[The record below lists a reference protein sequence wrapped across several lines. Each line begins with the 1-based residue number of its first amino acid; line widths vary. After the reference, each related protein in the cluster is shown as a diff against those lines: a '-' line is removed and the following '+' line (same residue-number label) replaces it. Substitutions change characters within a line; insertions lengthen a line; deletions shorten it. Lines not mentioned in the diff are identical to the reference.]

1 MPKKGNHMILNKW
14 DIPYSPDRYQ
24 TDYFPDVMMAI
35 PVEAVMALR
44 KMLKS
49 QVVISQ
55 IGEVNQLSFSKY
67 ISETFYDSR
76 YEEDGK
82 IYCRI
87 QIAPAMVTM
96 IKSLAISYL
105 NHRLNTGNKYDE
117 NTLLSCALPGIMQ
130 IKSEEERNDC
140 FLLLSEFVIQFTA
153 AENYYLGSADTIS
166 QVVKDWNNIKVK
178 SDLLSVWERQ
188 KREAL

>member
-1 MPKKGNHMILNKW
+1 MPKKGNIMNLNKW
-14 DIPYSPDRYQ
+14 DIPYSPDCYQ
-24 TDYFPDVMMAI
+24 SDYFPDVMMTI

-49 QVVISQ
+49 PAVIAK

-67 ISETFYDSR
+67 IAETFYDSR

-105 NHRLNTGNKYDE
+105 NHRLNIGDKYDK
-117 NTLLSCALPGIMQ
+117 NDLLSCALPGIMQ
-130 IKSEEERNDC
+130 IKSEEERKDC
-140 FLLLSEFVIQFTA
+140 ILLLSEFVIQFTA
-153 AENYYLGSADTIS
+153 AENYYLGSVDTIS
-166 QVVKDWNNIKVK
+166 QVVKDWKNIKVK

-188 KREAL
+188 KREGL